1 MASAAVDF
9 YQNSFAHLREE
20 LLWINHL
27 LYEYIRTM
35 RAVAPYHK
43 FDKFSGFYISDE
55 EIEHIIR
62 HPAFLNEEVSPGLD
76 SANIPQKTS
85 LSGLRQK
92 IDRKMEESLRREVYL
107 PLAEIRQRFGLS
119 GFEYHAM
126 LLSLAPQVD
135 NRYEKIYAY
144 LQNDLSKK
152 IPGVNLLLDLLCGPD
167 KEERFSYLNYFHPAA
182 ALLRFGLVE
191 TLPGEAGPSATQ
203 QYVKVDPR
211 VVYCALLN
219 NAPDPRLK
227 LFLEFLPP
235 LDWDGVVI
243 AEELKIRIQKLFQ
256 AALEHSA
263 SPNHAPIL
271 HFYGRPG
278 SGKKTLLRALC
289 SEAEIPLCVV
299 NLRRLLH
306 QRDSFRENIQLIL
319 REGILQPCAIAFD
332 ISEGPENQ
340 EAEQPLLLADLIREI
355 HETGWLAFLIG
366 EKPLSLP
373 GLEAMQVCPVEVPPP
388 DYQQQNVLWQM
399 FLQREA
405 ENCAAE
411 ISHLTARFDLTGG
424 QIASA
429 VSQARQSARVRDP
442 ENPRVTLPDLVAASR
457 VQSQPRLSHLAR
469 KITPNY
475 RWNDLVLPR
484 EPLQQ
489 LRELANQVKYRHRV
503 MNEWGFAGK
512 LSLGKGINALFAG
525 QSGTGKTMAAEVIAN
540 ELGLDLYKIDLSA
553 VVSKY
558 IGETEKN
565 LNRIFNE
572 AEHSNAILFFDE
584 ADALLGKR
592 SEVKDAHD
600 RYANIE
606 ISYLLQKMEE
616 YEGITIL
623 ASNLRKNIDEAF
635 TRRIRFIIEFP
646 FPEEEYRRRIWKGI
660 WPREIRLE
668 PGVDLNFMARQ
679 FELAGGNIRN
689 IALAAAFFAADNGQA
704 VGMKHLVLAAKRE
717 FQKMGKLCEKADF
730 GEYYEL
736 L

>member
-55 EIEHIIR
+55 EIEQIIQ
-62 HPAFLNEEVSPGLD
+62 HPAFLNEEVSPGPD
-76 SANIPQKTS
+76 SANIPQKT
-85 LSGLRQK
+85 LRQTIDLK
-92 IDRKMEESLRREVYL
+92 IEESLRREVYL
-107 PLAEIRQRFGLS
+107 PLAEIRRRFGLS
-119 GFEYHAM
+119 SFEYHAL

-144 LQNDLSKK
+144 LQNDLNKK
-152 IPGVNLLLDLLCGPD
+152 IPGVNLLLDLLCEPD
-167 KEERFSYLNYFHPAA
+167 KEQRFGYLNFFHPHA

-191 TLPGEAGPSATQ
+191 TAPGEAGPSAAQ
-203 QYVKVDPR
+203 QYVKADPR
-211 VVYCALLN
+211 LVYCALQN

-227 LFLEFLPP
+227 TLLDFLPP
-235 LDWDGVVI
+235 LDWESVVI
-243 AEELKIRIQKLFQ
+243 AEDLKTRLQKLFH
-256 AALEHSA
+256 AALANSA
-263 SPNHAPIL
+263 SSHHSPVL

-289 SEAEIPLCVV
+289 SEAEIPLAVV
-299 NLRRLLH
+299 SLRRLL
-306 QRDSFRENIQLIL
+306 QPRESFRENVQLIL
-319 REGILQPCAIAFD
+319 REGILQPCAVAFD
-332 ISEGPENQ
+332 ISGEWENPET
-340 EAEQPLLLADLIREI
+340 EPSLFLTDLLREI
-355 HETGWLAFLIG
+355 RETGWLAFLTSD
-366 EKPLSLP
+366 KPLYLP
-373 GLEAMQVCPVEVPPP
+373 GLDLTEICPIEVPAP
-388 DYQQQNVLWQM
+388 DYQQQNALWQIA
-399 FLQREA
+399 LGQDG
-405 ENCAAE
+405 ENRDAAE

-424 QIASA
+424 QIDNA
-429 VSQARQSARVRDP
+429 VNQARQSARVRNP

-475 RWNDLVLPR
+475 RWNDLVLPK

-489 LRELANQVKYRHRV
+489 LRELANQVKYRHLV

-606 ISYLLQKMEE
+606 IAYLLQKMEE

-646 FPEEEYRRRIWKGI
+646 LPEEEYRRRIWKGI